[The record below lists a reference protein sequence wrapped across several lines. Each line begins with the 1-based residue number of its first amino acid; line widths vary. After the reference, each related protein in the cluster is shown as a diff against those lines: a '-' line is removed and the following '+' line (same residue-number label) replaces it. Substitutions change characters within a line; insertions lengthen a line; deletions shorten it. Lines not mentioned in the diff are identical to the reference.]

1 MADNFAS
8 RSEVKQYLGIASSN
22 TTDDSLLDALLLR
35 TTKMIQAYTGRTL
48 LQATYTDEKYDGDGE
63 RELLLTEYPLIT
75 LTSVY
80 DSADRDF
87 GDEDLL
93 VEDDGITNEGNYVIV
108 RKGFVENPGIIRR
121 IDGVWSKGDQNIKV
135 TYVAGYSDANIP
147 KDLVQAQIDWLSYIY
162 RNKDARIGI
171 DSYRLGQYSVTYRN
185 NSASAAQG
193 NSVGGVLPPDEVRMV
208 LDNYKD
214 PRIGSTAA

>member
-35 TTKMIQAYTGRTL
+35 TTKMIQAYTGRDL
-48 LQATYTDEKYDGDGE
+48 LQTTYTDEKYDGDGE
-63 RELLLTEYPLIT
+63 KDLHLYAYPLIT

-80 DSADRDF
+80 DSPDRTF
-87 GDEDLL
+87 GSEDLL
-93 VEDDGITNEGNYVIV
+93 VEDTADVEGDYVII

-121 IDGVWSKGDQNIKV
+121 VAGVWVKGDQNIKV
-135 TYVAGYSDANIP
+135 TYVAGYADASIP

-171 DSYRLGQYSVTYRN
+171 DNYRLGQYSVTYRN
-185 NSASAAQG
+185 NTARDAQG
-193 NSVGGVLPPDEVRMV
+193 NVLGGVLPPDEVRMV